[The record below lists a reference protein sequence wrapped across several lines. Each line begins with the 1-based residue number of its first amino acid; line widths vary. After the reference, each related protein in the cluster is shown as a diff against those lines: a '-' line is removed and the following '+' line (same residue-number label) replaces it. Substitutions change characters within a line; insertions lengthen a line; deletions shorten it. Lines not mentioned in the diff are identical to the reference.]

1 MRVGIMGGTFDPV
14 HHGHLVAAECAREG
28 ADLDEVWFMPCNVPP
43 HKKDAPGANTRQRW
57 DMVCLAVRDHPA
69 FRPVDLEIRRGG
81 VSYSYDTVRMLK
93 ARHPDVHFCY
103 IIGADMVQYLP
114 HWHRI
119 DELAQLVSFIG
130 LKRPGTDIRWGDL
143 SETIRSR
150 IIMVDMP
157 LLDISSTLVRE
168 RRRAGRSV
176 RYLVPEEVRKYMEV
190 AGLYE

>member
-14 HHGHLVAAECAREG
+14 HLGHLIAAECAREG
-28 ADLDEVWFMPCNVPP
+28 ADLDEVWFMPCNAPP
-43 HKKDAPGANTRQRW
+43 HKKDAPGATSRQRW

-81 VSYSYDTVRMLK
+81 VSYSYDTVQMLK
-93 ARHPDVHFCY
+93 ERHPDVHFSY

-119 DELAQLVSFIG
+119 DELAQLISFIG
-130 LKRPGTDIRWGDL
+130 LKRPGTDIRWGEL
-143 SETIRSR
+143 AETIRSR
-150 IIMVDMP
+150 ITMVDMP
-157 LLDISSTLVRE
+157 LLDISSTAIRE
-168 RRRAGRSV
+168 RRRSGKSV
-176 RYLVPEEVRKYMEV
+176 RFLVPEEVRKYMEV